1 MANLPIEA
9 RLLHYFLAMGAQQT
23 ESAQISHSN
32 LAFISGSEKIHVV
45 ILRNEEVVQRNKII
59 GTILTLASLRN
70 SSQLLYLAA
79 PRLLGASVD
88 AAIFR
93 SHGIGLLLFDE
104 RRIDEA
110 LAPRQLESA
119 RSEQERPASVTPEV
133 ATELVALKSMY
144 AEMERNIARLRD
156 DLEAFQRAERSQR
169 PSEPV
174 PPSHIVPP
182 DRTFVESNVSGAPLP
197 PFFVNN
203 PWLDVLSKRG
213 RSGNE
218 QIAG

>member
-1 MANLPIEA
+1 MANLPIEE

-23 ESAQISHSN
+23 EDAQTSHSN

-45 ILRNEEVVQRNKII
+45 ILRNEEVVQRNRII
-59 GTILTLASLRN
+59 ETILTLASLRN

-110 LAPRQLESA
+110 LPPRQLELA
-119 RSEQERPASVTPEV
+119 RSDQERPANVAAEV
-133 ATELVALKSMY
+133 VTELVALKSMY

-156 DLEAFQRAERSQR
+156 DLEAFQRAERSQK

-174 PPSHIVPP
+174 PPLHIVPP
-182 DRTFVESNVSGAPLP
+182 EPAFVQSNVCGAPLP

-218 QIAG
+218 RIAG

>member
-1 MANLPIEA
+1 MVNLPIDQ
-9 RLLHYFLAMGAQQT
+9 RLVHYFLAMGAQQT
-23 ESAQISHSN
+23 EAAQIPYTN
-32 LAFISGSEKIHVV
+32 LAFVSGSEKISVL
-45 ILRNEEVVQRNKII
+45 ILTNEEVLETNRILD
-59 GTILTLASLRN
+59 TILALASLRN
-70 SSQLLYLAA
+70 LSQLLYLAA

-110 LAPRQLESA
+110 LAPQRLQPSP
-119 RSEQERPASVTPEV
+119 SEQVGAGLTTEV
-133 ATELVALKSMY
+133 MTELAALKSMY
-144 AEMERNIARLRD
+144 AEMEHNLARLRD
-156 DLEAFQRAERSQR
+156 DVEAYQRTGGNQKRFDPPLPSRIA
-169 PSEPV
+169 PSEP
-174 PPSHIVPP
+174 
-182 DRTFVESNVSGAPLP
+182 TFVGSNVPGTPLP